1 MAVFL
6 ITLQSEPSDAMAQ
19 AIREHYGDD
28 NSLRISDLAWFVDDK
43 EAIVPQSVTHRLLD
57 GNPDQSNPY
66 GPYIV
71 STVNSYWGY
80 HSNQTWEWLKVR
92 GF

>member
-6 ITLQSEPSDAMAQ
+6 ITLQSSPSEPMEQ
-19 AIREHYGDD
+19 AIQEHYGDE
-28 NSLRISDLAWFVDDK
+28 NSLKVGDLAWLVDDK

-57 GNPDQSNPY
+57 GNPDQSSPY
-66 GPYIV
+66 GSYIV
-71 STVNSYWGY
+71 STFNSYWGY
-80 HSNQTWEWLKVR
+80 HSGKTWEWLKVR